1 MSFISD
7 GINRAGMLAGKTP
20 NLLNVYIN
28 TSGVCTNRCYMCPGR
43 AAKTRN
49 KPMSD
54 TVFSTVMQRLS
65 EYDFDGNLHFYGQN
79 EPLTDPC
86 IFDRIQEA
94 RKLLPRASLHMI
106 SNFTILSDSM
116 LEKLLHMPLDRLVNS
131 IYALDAESYEKICG
145 RPNYNK
151 AITNQVKFIKRW
163 SRIKKYPFLV
173 FLIDSEHNR
182 SDQKFMEWFL
192 RQLPVSKTERSPM
205 FHTRN
210 VLPRERNHQNFGI
223 CLFQNLLINGEGNTS
238 ICPFDHDC
246 EMICGNIRQMGIH
259 EIINSCD
266 AKRIRCNIMH
276 KKGSQYPDFCSVCDY
291 ANENK
296 MLYFFLPQDQTRRK
310 VQAAAGFDNGFSQK
324 QFRTV
329 SVNSDSEIM
338 KKQVWFDR
346 MFADEA
352 HIPETIALCREK
364 FIKNG

>member
-1 MSFISD
+1 MAFISD
-7 GINRAGMLAGKTP
+7 GITRAGMLTGKTP
-20 NLLNVYIN
+20 KLLNVYIN
-28 TSGVCTNRCYMCPGR
+28 TSGACTNRCYMCPGR
-43 AAKTRN
+43 AAKTHN

-54 TVFSTVMQRLS
+54 SVFSTVVQRLA

-79 EPLTDPC
+79 EPLTDPN
-86 IFDRIQEA
+86 IFKRIQYA
-94 RKLLPRASLHMI
+94 KQRLPKTSLHMI

-116 LEKLLHMPLDRLVNS
+116 LEKLLQMPLDRLVNS

-145 RPNYNK
+145 RPNYIK

-163 SRIKKYPFLV
+163 SRKKKYPFLV

-192 RQLPVSKTERSPM
+192 RKLPVTKTERSPL

-210 VLPRERNHQNFGI
+210 VLPRESSHHNFGI
-223 CLFQNLLINGEGNTS
+223 CLFQNMLINGEGNTS

-246 EMICGNIRQMGIH
+246 EMFSGNILHMGIP
-259 EIINSCD
+259 EIMNSRD
-266 AKRIRCNIMH
+266 ARRIRCNILY
-276 KKGSQYPDFCSVCDY
+276 KKGSRYPDFCSVCDY

-296 MLYFFLPQDQTRRK
+296 MLYFFLPQDKIRRK
-310 VQAAAGFDNGFSQK
+310 IQAAAGFDNGFSQK

-329 SVNSDSEIM
+329 SVNSDSKIM
-338 KKQVWFDR
+338 KKQVWFDHI
-346 MFADEA
+346 FADET

-364 FIKNG
+364 FVKNG